1 MKMTVRATGQAPP
14 ETLINFDSCHMGD
27 KFPMADSN
35 HLYMPLC
42 AICGK
47 ACDLETCK
55 SDWNGKAVHE
65 ECLIAQLASR
75 KISDPPANLK
85 PS

>member
-1 MKMTVRATGQAPP
+1 
-14 ETLINFDSCHMGD
+14 
-27 KFPMADSN
+27 MADSN
-35 HLYMPLC
+35 HLYTPLC

-75 KISDPPANLK
+75 EISDPPANLK